1 MDNLTIDFVLKEIC
15 DLTEIEIQRDFKSL
29 SNKEMDYISSIIA
42 AIYNV
47 SNKTKESKWHS
58 EILCDLIE
66 DSFLLKGNCNLK
78 QLSDFA
84 IGEWQKLEGVNY

>member
-15 DLTEIEIQRDFKSL
+15 DLTEIEIERDAKNL
-29 SNKEMDYISSIIA
+29 SNEDLDCISSIVA

-47 SNKTKESKWHS
+47 SNNTKESKWHS

-84 IGEWQKLEGVNY
+84 IGEWQKLEAVYY